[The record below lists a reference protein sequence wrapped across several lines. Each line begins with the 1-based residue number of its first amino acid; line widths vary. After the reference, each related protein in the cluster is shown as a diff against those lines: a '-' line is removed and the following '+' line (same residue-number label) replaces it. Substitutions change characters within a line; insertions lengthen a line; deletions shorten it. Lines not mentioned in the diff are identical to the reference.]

1 MAFRKAKMAGKDAA
15 SSLSGASADDEETG
29 GSDNVQHQ
37 PLALDDLSDN
47 EDNGDQHKGEEIL
60 WE

>member
-1 MAFRKAKMAGKDAA
+1 MAGQDAA
-15 SSLSGASADDEETG
+15 SSLSGASADDEETS
-29 GSDNVQHQ
+29 GSGDVQHQ